1 MSGNSETSESFL
13 FSSDVMVTRNLVS
26 VGFSDSIA
34 VATVAAE
41 RTWRCWGVHQLDLI
55 RMVGGKIPS
64 TTYCEKANKYP
75 YKCSGWEKDLS
86 RFSSTQIN
94 LMCLGYPV
102 KHNTMV
108 VCLSSGILENTTRC
122 PLDMDFPLPLN
133 NPKADGKE
141 KAWVSNAVIYFPHM
155 S

>member
-94 LMCLGYPV
+94 LMCLGSPV
-102 KHNTMV
+102 THTTMV
-108 VCLSSGILENTTRC
+108 V
-122 PLDMDFPLPLN
+122 
-133 NPKADGKE
+133 
-141 KAWVSNAVIYFPHM
+141 
-155 S
+155 